1 MVTNQQSLRRVD
13 DYGVM
18 GKQPEQITD
27 DLHELMQRKQRALK
41 AKAFFKK
48 LADDPMFAPEPEKC
62 AEKSLTEWLLMA
74 QYPIK
79 QELAFDYEERQYM
92 PSEARPRIDLAELL
106 TLLLRKKGING
117 TFEDMM
123 DYVLE
128 GGSFQ
133 QFLSER
139 RLVKRAS
146 MQA

>member
-1 MVTNQQSLRRVD
+1 MITNQQSLRRVD
-13 DYGVM
+13 DYGVV
-18 GKQPEQITD
+18 GEQFDQITD
-27 DLHELMQRKQRALK
+27 DLHGLVQRKQRALK
-41 AKAFFKK
+41 TKAFFKK
-48 LADDPMFAPEPEKC
+48 LADDPLFAPESGRT
-62 AEKSLTEWLLMA
+62 AGKSLTEWLLMA

-79 QELAFDYEERQYM
+79 QERVFDYEEQRYV

-139 RLVKRAS
+139 RLAKRAT
-146 MQA
+146 M